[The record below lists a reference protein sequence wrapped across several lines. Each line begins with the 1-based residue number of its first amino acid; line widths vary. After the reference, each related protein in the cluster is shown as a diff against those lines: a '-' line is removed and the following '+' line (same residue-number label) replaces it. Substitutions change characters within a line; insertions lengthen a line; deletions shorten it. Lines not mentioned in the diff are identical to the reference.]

1 MGGPASYVSES
12 EARASSRTPG
22 NTQYRT
28 VGSLYKNNFST
39 RIKVLHKK
47 LRSQEKLYS
56 KKSKKESF
64 LILPGGRLIGW
75 PGHEKALYIYRE
87 RQTM

>member
-1 MGGPASYVSES
+1 M
-12 EARASSRTPG
+12 
-22 NTQYRT
+22 
-28 VGSLYKNNFST
+28 
-39 RIKVLHKK
+39 
-47 LRSQEKLYS
+47 LRSQEKLFS